1 MDMVTR
7 QHLSKY
13 EYARIISSRVKELAS
28 NSKPL
33 IQTDTDDLLK
43 IAEEEYRQGL
53 IRFSLARRINNDKV
67 YVLDFSSKQ
76 DGNRESR
83 LLQHFVCR

>member
-1 MDMVTR
+1 M
-7 QHLSKY
+7 HLKDLKSKTP
-13 EYARIISSRVKELAS
+13 S
-28 NSKPL
+28 
-33 IQTDTDDLLK
+33 DLLK